1 MTYEI
6 EKPYDVAKYAEVKE
20 ANPLSSISYRTIL
33 FMSTLD
39 KIHPITYEK
48 GNNYD
53 FVYIFVISDH
63 SMLSKKLDIL
73 GKPLELSYP

>member
-6 EKPYDVAKYAEVKE
+6 GKPYDVAKYAKVKE
-20 ANPLSSISYRTIL
+20 ANPLSLISYKTIL

-48 GNNYD
+48 GNNYG

-63 SMLSKKLDIL
+63 SIVGLIL
-73 GKPLELSYP
+73 